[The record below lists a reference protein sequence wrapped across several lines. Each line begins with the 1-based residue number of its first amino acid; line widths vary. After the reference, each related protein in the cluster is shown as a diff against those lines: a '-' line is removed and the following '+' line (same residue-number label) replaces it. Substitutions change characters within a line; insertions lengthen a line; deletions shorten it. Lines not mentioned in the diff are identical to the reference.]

1 MSLKERLR
9 KTIKSVGPGFI
20 TGAADD
26 DPSGIATYSQTGAQF
41 GYSQSWL
48 SLFSYPF
55 MTAMQEMCGRIGMVT
70 GTGLAAV
77 IKRNYSKKILYAAV
91 CLLLFANTVNIGADL
106 GAMAAAVQLIAPLP
120 FPLLIV
126 TITAFTLLLEILM
139 AYPTYARILKYLALS
154 LLAYVVTAILIK
166 PDWLQVIRSILI
178 PHIKFTREY
187 VLNIAAFLGTTISP
201 YLFFWQADEEVE
213 EEVRSNKLVSMGQ
226 GVPVV
231 STEEISHMKV
241 DTALGM
247 FFSNFIS
254 LFIIVTVAGTLG
266 LSGIHNIETAAD
278 AADALRPLRSEERRV
293 GKEG

>member
-166 PDWLQVIRSILI
+166 PDWLQVIKSTLI
-178 PHIKFTREY
+178 PHI
-187 VLNIAAFLGTTISP
+187 
-201 YLFFWQADEEVE
+201 
-213 EEVRSNKLVSMGQ
+213 
-226 GVPVV
+226 
-231 STEEISHMKV
+231 
-241 DTALGM
+241 
-247 FFSNFIS
+247 
-254 LFIIVTVAGTLG
+254 
-266 LSGIHNIETAAD
+266 
-278 AADALRPLRSEERRV
+278 
-293 GKEG
+293 